1 MVGNQ
6 QLAALMTEAGFLDPS
21 GTIGRKRFARAVTDA
36 GTNRGIQKTYSHT
49 YVTRWLSGVTPRDPE
64 TRDSITT
71 ALSRALGRTVN
82 AAEVGYADRGK
93 IPTDF
98 GLMYP
103 EDAEN
108 AVVQVS
114 RLLDADLVEEHQM
127 RLIPTHVGAWS
138 GASLSWLV
146 GGRSP
151 IALGD
156 QRSRVTA
163 SDVRRLRTTR
173 DLFDRLDSQFGG
185 GHARRALLEYLR
197 DDLPSLLRSGAPASV
212 QRDLFSAAAEATQ
225 LAAWMSYD
233 AGHHGMAQRYFIQ
246 ALGLAGAADD
256 RVLAA
261 SILDS
266 MSHQATFLGHFK
278 EAANMARAARLGAAG
293 VSTPI
298 LSAHFHTMEARALA
312 RLGHA
317 SGCDRALSAAAKEY
331 DRHTPGEGPG
341 WIQYFD
347 EAELAAEFGHC
358 NRDLGRAVH
367 ATTYA
372 AQALGTASGQYLRSD
387 FFATMVLAHSYVD
400 RREVEQACDVALH
413 AIRIGE
419 QLKSARCHSYVD
431 EFRIRLSKVGDSRA
445 VRAFTE
451 SAEGT
456 RLWTRQPSQ

>member
-1 MVGNQ
+1 MGNQ
-6 QLAALMTEAGFLDPS
+6 QLAALMTEAGFLDRS

-36 GTNRGIQKTYSHT
+36 ATSRGIHKTYSHT
-49 YVTRWLSGVTPRDPE
+49 YVTRWLNGVTPRDPE

-71 ALSRALGRTVN
+71 ALSRAVGRTVHP
-82 AAEVGYADRGK
+82 AEVGYADRAK
-93 IPTDF
+93 FPTDV

-108 AVVQVS
+108 AIAQVS
-114 RLLDADLVEEHQM
+114 LLLDAGLVEEPTM
-127 RLIPTHVGAWS
+127 RMTPTNVGAWS
-138 GASLSWLV
+138 DASLSWLV
-146 GGRSP
+146 GGRTAVP
-151 IALGD
+151 VD
-156 QRSRVTA
+156 NHRSRVTA
-163 SDVRRLRTTR
+163 ADVGRLRATR
-173 DLFDRLDSQFGG
+173 DLFDRLDNQFGG

-197 DDLPSLLRSGAPASV
+197 DDLPNLLRAGVSASV

-233 AGHHGMAQRYFIQ
+233 AGHHGIAQRYFIQ

-256 RVLAA
+256 RLLAA
-261 SILDS
+261 SILDA

-278 EAANMARAARLGAAG
+278 EAANMARAARLGADR

-298 LSAHFHTMEARALA
+298 LSAHFYAMEARALA

-317 SGCDRALSAAAKEY
+317 SGCDRALSAAAKQY

-372 AQALGTASGQYLRSD
+372 AQARGTASGQYLRSD

-400 RREVEQACDVALH
+400 QGDVEQACDVALH
-413 AIRIGE
+413 GMRIGE

>member
-1 MVGNQ
+1 MGNQ
-6 QLAALMTEAGFLDPS
+6 QLAALMTEAGFLDRS

-36 GTNRGIQKTYSHT
+36 ATSRGIHKTYSHT
-49 YVTRWLSGVTPRDPE
+49 YVTRWLNGVTPRDLE
-64 TRDSITT
+64 TCDSITT
-71 ALSRALGRTVN
+71 ALSRALGRTVHP
-82 AAEVGYADRGK
+82 AEVGYADRAK
-93 IPTDF
+93 IPTDV

-108 AVVQVS
+108 AIAQVS
-114 RLLDADLVEEHQM
+114 LLLDAGLVEEPTM
-127 RLIPTHVGAWS
+127 RMTPTNVGAWS
-138 GASLSWLV
+138 DASLSWLV
-146 GGRSP
+146 GGRTAVP
-151 IALGD
+151 VD
-156 QRSRVTA
+156 NHRSRVTA
-163 SDVRRLRTTR
+163 ADIGRLRATR
-173 DLFDRLDSQFGG
+173 DLFDRLDNQFGG

-197 DDLPSLLRSGAPASV
+197 DDLPNLLRAGASASV

-233 AGHHGMAQRYFIQ
+233 AGHHGIAQRYFIQ

-256 RVLAA
+256 RLLAA
-261 SILDS
+261 SILDA

-278 EAANMARAARLGAAG
+278 EAANMARAARLGADR

-298 LSAHFHTMEARALA
+298 LSAHFYAMEARALA

-317 SGCDRALSAAAKEY
+317 SGCDRALSAAAKQY

-400 RREVEQACDVALH
+400 QGDVEQACDVALH
-413 AIRIGE
+413 GMRIGE

>member
-1 MVGNQ
+1 MGNQ
-6 QLAALMTEAGFLDPS
+6 QLAALMTEAGFLDRS

-36 GTNRGIQKTYSHT
+36 ATSRGIHKTYSHT
-49 YVTRWLSGVTPRDPE
+49 YVTRWLNGVTPRDPE

-71 ALSRALGRTVN
+71 ALSRALGRTVHP
-82 AAEVGYADRGK
+82 AEVGYADRAK
-93 IPTDF
+93 IPTDG
-98 GLMYP
+98 GLTYP

-108 AVVQVS
+108 AIAQVS
-114 RLLDADLVEEHQM
+114 LLLDASLVEEPTM
-127 RLIPTHVGAWS
+127 RMTPTNVGAWS
-138 GASLSWLV
+138 DASLSWLV
-146 GGRSP
+146 GGRTAVAVDNHS
-151 IALGD
+151 A
-156 QRSRVTA
+156 RVTA
-163 SDVRRLRTTR
+163 ADVGRLRATR
-173 DLFDRLDSQFGG
+173 DLFDRLDNQFGG

-197 DDLPSLLRSGAPASV
+197 DDLPNLLRAGASASV

-233 AGHHGMAQRYFIQ
+233 AGHHGIAQRYFIQ

-256 RVLAA
+256 RLLAA
-261 SILDS
+261 SILDA

-278 EAANMARAARLGAAG
+278 EAANMARAARLGADR

-298 LSAHFHTMEARALA
+298 LSAHFYAMEARALA

-317 SGCDRALSAAAKEY
+317 SGCDRALSAAAKQY

-400 RREVEQACDVALH
+400 QGDVEQACDVALH
-413 AIRIGE
+413 GMRIGE